1 MKNNKAYQCER
12 TCCKFIATGSF
23 SDIFGVSTQEHMD
36 QTIAQFCIG
45 LITHWKIH
53 PGLFIHNA
61 LVVREGIKTGFSV
74 ICTHAAFSYAAES
87 HVGGCKMNDTVI
99 DTATA
104 KAAAGGDSSDIFFM
118 CLSI

>member
-1 MKNNKAYQCER
+1 
-12 TCCKFIATGSF
+12 
-23 SDIFGVSTQEHMD
+23 MD

-53 PGLFIHNA
+53 PGLFIYNA
-61 LVVREGIKTGFSV
+61 FVVREGIIADFSV